1 MTMVCPRCQVAY
13 QGGQVCPS
21 CGTYLVPYQPLPQPP
36 IQQPMYEYSPEPAC
50 EAAEA
55 PVASASPSKGRT
67 TVAIAVLSVLVAL
80 LTALCSVLLLRPAP
94 EPEVVEKV
102 VETPVTKS
110 HPTATEQAA
119 ADSGWMLCARLYGA
133 SSTIAN
139 DMLGTATE
147 PPDYDD
153 IEQEAIILGDLKTKE
168 QVNDL
173 VESLAEEYPTVVEA
187 WQQLYAKY
195 NIAGDFN
202 SVPESERNAYIENT
216 VAEEKVA
223 LEGYKQACADAG
235 FSTTSWNIV

>member
-13 QGGQVCPS
+13 QDGQVCPM
-21 CGTYLVPYQPLPQPP
+21 CGTYLVPYQPQPP
-36 IQQPMYEYSPEPAC
+36 VQQQAYEYAPESAY
-50 EAAEA
+50 EAAGA
-55 PVASASPSKGRT
+55 PVAPAPPSKGK

-80 LTALCSVLLLRPAP
+80 LTASCAFLLLRPAP
-94 EPEVVEKV
+94 DPEVVEKV
-102 VETPVTKS
+102 IDAPVAKA

-119 ADSGWMLCARLYGA
+119 ADSGWMLCARLYGT

-153 IEQEAIILGDLKTKE
+153 IEQEVIVLGDRRTKE

-173 VESLAEEYPTVVEA
+173 VESLADEYPTVVEA

-195 NIAGDFN
+195 SIAGDFS
-202 SVPESERNAYIENT
+202 SVPESERIAYIENA

>member
-80 LTALCSVLLLRPAP
+80 LTALCGVLLLRPAP

-102 VETPVTKS
+102 VEVPLES
-110 HPTATEQAA
+110 SSANPSEQAA
-119 ADSGWMLCARLYGA
+119 VDSGWEYLHGLFDVFV
-133 SSTIAN
+133 
-139 DMLGTATE
+139 DMHQLEEGTAEWEALYENLMTAIE
-147 PPDYDD
+147 PNEVQAFSSPIVAMSD
-153 IEQEAIILGDLKTKE
+153 
-168 QVNDL
+168 
-173 VESLAEEYPTVVEA
+173 EYPELVFAWEKALAARMTVDQLNNQAGVEG
-187 WQQLYAKY
+187 L
-195 NIAGDFN
+195 
-202 SVPESERNAYIENT
+202 SAYIHGLSSYM
-216 VAEEKVA
+216 VAANK
-223 LEGYKQACADAG
+223 CG
-235 FSTTSWNIV
+235 FDTSDWEWVEQQ

>member
-1 MTMVCPRCQVAY
+1 MTMVCPRCQAAY

-36 IQQPMYEYSPEPAC
+36 VQQPMYEYSPELAY
-50 EAAEA
+50 ETAEA
-55 PVASASPSKGRT
+55 PVAAASPSKGK

-80 LTALCSVLLLRPAP
+80 LTALCVVLLLRPAP
-94 EPEVVEKV
+94 EPEVVENV
-102 VETPVTKS
+102 VEAPVTKA
-110 HPTATEQAA
+110 HPTSTEQAA
-119 ADSGWMLCARLYGA
+119 ADSGWMLCARLYDA

-139 DMLGTATE
+139 DMLGTAIE

-153 IEQEAIILGDLKTKE
+153 IEQEAIVLGDRRTKE
-168 QVNDL
+168 QVNNL
-173 VESLAEEYPTVVEA
+173 VESLADEYPTVVEA

-195 NIAGDFN
+195 SIAGDLS
-202 SVPESERNAYIENT
+202 SVPESERNAYIENA

-235 FSTTSWNIV
+235 FSTTSWNIA

>member
-1 MTMVCPRCQVAY
+1 M
-13 QGGQVCPS
+13 
-21 CGTYLVPYQPLPQPP
+21 
-36 IQQPMYEYSPEPAC
+36 
-50 EAAEA
+50 
-55 PVASASPSKGRT
+55 
-67 TVAIAVLSVLVAL
+67 LVAL
-80 LTALCSVLLLRPAP
+80 LTALCVVLLMRPAP
-94 EPEVVEKV
+94 DPEVVEKV
-102 VETPVTKS
+102 IEAPAAKA

-119 ADSGWMLCARLYGA
+119 ADSGWMLCARLYGT

-153 IEQEAIILGDLKTKE
+153 IEQEVIVLGDRRTKE

-173 VESLAEEYPTVVEA
+173 VESLADEYPTVVEA

-195 NIAGDFN
+195 SIAGDFS

>member
-1 MTMVCPRCQVAY
+1 MTMACPRCQVTF
-13 QGGQVCPS
+13 QDGQICPHCGG
-21 CGTYLVPYQPLPQPP
+21 YLVPYQPQSPVQLQA
-36 IQQPMYEYSPEPAC
+36 YEYAPEPVY
-50 EAAEA
+50 EVAEA
-55 PVASASPSKGRT
+55 PVAPAPPSKGRT
-67 TVAIAVLSVLVAL
+67 LAIAVLLVLVAL
-80 LTALCSVLLLRPAP
+80 LTVLCAVLLLRPAP

-102 VETPVTKS
+102 IEAPAAKA

-119 ADSGWMLCARLYGA
+119 ADSGWMLCARLYGT

-153 IEQEAIILGDLKTKE
+153 IEQEVIVLGDRRTKE

-173 VESLAEEYPTVVEA
+173 VESLADEYPTVVEA

-195 NIAGDFN
+195 SIAGDFS